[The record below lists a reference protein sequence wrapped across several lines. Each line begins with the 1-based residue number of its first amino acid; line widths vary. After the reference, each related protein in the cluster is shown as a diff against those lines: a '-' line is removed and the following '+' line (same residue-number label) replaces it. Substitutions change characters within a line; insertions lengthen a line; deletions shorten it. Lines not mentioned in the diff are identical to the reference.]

1 MNNQSTSTQTG
12 LNIISIKKPKKKN
25 KAYRKLK
32 KDLITIC
39 SKIEESFDI
48 LLHNKTCI
56 PKESY
61 SSKEVNKEKNE
72 SSLLIN
78 QYKSKTKD
86 IELELETVMKMG
98 KVLEIEGEL
107 LSKEKLYS
115 QLKKENDT
123 LNSIRLHHVKGLE
136 DYQKKI
142 LKRNEIVKIQENIK
156 KTKEEIKIKRN
167 YYRTTESQIQSQLNQ
182 IKVLEEK
189 YKIIQDNINYQKEKT
204 KKEIEKSIK
213 RNENK
218 SEMDEYLYE
227 EDIDKLKEIAKLN
240 ECNYFQLQ
248 NEYGK
253 KIEEQRST
261 IERIKEE
268 NKILTQ
274 KIHQIDQQK
283 KLQELMNREKKKKE
297 EIEKIEKRQQYPN
310 FRKKFNQNIK
320 PLNNRKRTSNVNFS
334 LKKRSSKPFEI
345 NKVLN
350 EQNNC
355 CSQSITKDETLL
367 QIEELKLDIQKAIN
381 QNDQQIRYEFNKP
394 SKSLLNYITKIKHM
408 EFDTNLDDINISN
421 YIDNNI

>member
-12 LNIISIKKPKKKN
+12 LNNISIKKPKN
-25 KAYRKLK
+25 KSTAYRKLK

-48 LLHNKTCI
+48 LLHNKSLI
-56 PKESY
+56 QKDSY
-61 SSKEVNKEKNE
+61 SPKAVKKEKNE
-72 SSLLIN
+72 CALLIKE
-78 QYKSKTKD
+78 YKSKIKD
-86 IELELETVMKMG
+86 VELELETVMKMG

-107 LSKEKLYS
+107 LSKEKLYY

-142 LKRNEIVKIQENIK
+142 LKRNEIVTIQENNK

-167 YYRTTESQIQSQLNQ
+167 YYRTTESQIQSQLNK

-189 YKIIQDNINYQKEKT
+189 YKIIQDNIEYQKEKAA
-204 KKEIEKSIK
+204 KEMEMSIK
-213 RNENK
+213 RNEKK
-218 SEMDEYLYE
+218 SEENEYLYE
-227 EDIDKLKEIAKLN
+227 EDIDKLKELAKLN
-240 ECNYFQLQ
+240 ENNYFQLQ
-248 NEYGK
+248 NEYK
-253 KIEEQRST
+253 KAIEEQRNK

-274 KIHQIDQQK
+274 KIYQIDQQR
-283 KLQELMNREKKKKE
+283 KLQELINKEKKKKE
-297 EIEKIEKRQQYPN
+297 ELDEIQKSQKYPN

-320 PLNNRKRTSNVNFS
+320 PLNNKKRTSNVNFS
-334 LKKRSSKPFEI
+334 LKKRPSKPFEI

-355 CSQSITKDETLL
+355 RSQNITKDETLL
-367 QIEELKLDIQKAIN
+367 QIEELKLDIQKAIS
-381 QNDQQIRYEFNKP
+381 QNDRQIRYEFNKP
-394 SKSLLNYITKIKHM
+394 PKSSLNNITEIKHM
-408 EFDTNLDDINISN
+408 EFDDINISN